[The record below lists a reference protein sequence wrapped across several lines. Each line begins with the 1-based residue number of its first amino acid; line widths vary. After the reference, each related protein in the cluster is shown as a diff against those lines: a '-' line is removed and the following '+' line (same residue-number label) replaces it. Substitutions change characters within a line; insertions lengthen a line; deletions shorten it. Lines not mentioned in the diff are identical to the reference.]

1 MTEPLT
7 ALGVAHAAGMTLSL
21 TPWLKSCM
29 NAADIDWSGKLPLTA
44 TGAIDQRASESAG
57 YHGTRLRP
65 MPVAEK
71 GSDKYRELEDALRAA
86 RRALQPATGAEAG
99 FELKRLSVW
108 CPMQNRDVR
117 DFKMMI
123 HDALTDLA
131 DMPPDLIQKACALHR
146 NDPDPRCD
154 FFPRPARLKTLI
166 ADEFRQRRLQ
176 LFRLERLLEIANTP
190 PKLPPPL
197 TLDELK
203 QQAKSQIEL
212 EAMMAG
218 MFGRA
223 PPPPL
228 SPEQHA
234 AELLRR
240 TEAKIHEAQRDQ
252 HLSPAMAEALLAEL
266 TTNPEAS
273 HGEKA

>member
-1 MTEPLT
+1 M
-7 ALGVAHAAGMTLSL
+7 S
-21 TPWLKSCM
+21 
-29 NAADIDWSGKLPLTA
+29 AADIDWSGKLPLTPI
-44 TGAIDQRASESAG
+44 GAIDQRAAESAG
-57 YHGTRLRP
+57 YHGARLRP
-65 MPVAEK
+65 MPIAEK
-71 GSDKYRELEDALRAA
+71 GSDKYRELEEAVPAA
-86 RRALQPATGAEAG
+86 RRMLQPASAAEAG

-131 DMPPDLIQKACALHR
+131 EMPLDLIQKACALHR

-166 ADEFRQRRLQ
+166 EGELRQRRLQ
-176 LFRLERLLEIANTP
+176 LFRLERLLDIATTP

-218 MFGRA
+218 LFGRA

-228 SPEQHA
+228 PPEQYA
-234 AELLRR
+234 AELTRR
-240 TEAKIHEAQRDQ
+240 TKAKIHEAQRDQ
-252 HLSPAMAEALLAEL
+252 QLSAAMAEALLAEL
-266 TTNPEAS
+266 TNNPEAP

>member
-1 MTEPLT
+1 MTEPLM
-7 ALGVAHAAGMTLSL
+7 ALGAGHAAAMTLSL

-44 TGAIDQRASESAG
+44 IGAIDHRAAERAG
-57 YHGTRLRP
+57 YHGQRLRP

-71 GSDKYRELEDALRAA
+71 GSDKYCELEDAVRAA
-86 RRALQPATGAEAG
+86 RRMVQPASAAEAG

-108 CPMQNRDVR
+108 CPMQNRDMR

-123 HDALTDLA
+123 HDALTDLG
-131 DMPPDLIQKACALHR
+131 DIPLDLIQKACALHR

-166 ADEFRQRRLQ
+166 EAELRQRRLT
-176 LFRLERLLEIANTP
+176 LYRLERLLEYANTP
-190 PKLPPPL
+190 PKLPPPITLAEL
-197 TLDELK
+197 TE
-203 QQAKSQIEL
+203 QAQKQIEL

-223 PPPPL
+223 PPPAMTP
-228 SPEQHA
+228 PEYA
-234 AELLRR
+234 AELTRR
-240 TEAKIHEAQRDQ
+240 TAAKIREAQRDQ
-252 HLSPAMAEALLAEL
+252 HLSAAMAEAMLAEL
-266 TTNPEAS
+266 TINPETH
-273 HGEKA
+273 HGEKT